1 MNINELFEQNR
12 LNFIEK
18 EFKSKLKDN
27 PNTENQYKDY
37 SHCFQDSLDINDLH
51 FFELAVMLAYNDTQR
66 TLKGIG
72 EIWTTYKKSNFFKDI
87 AEQIQNIF
95 ITSPLELEHE
105 FDDKHIELC
114 THITDQKF
122 FNFTYGHAQ
131 KIINMAFKYLS
142 CMTDADKYNEI
153 FKQCHMPLDSRTLEW
168 YKRTYFY
175 NTCDNPTDKLTSDDT
190 WSKLT
195 LEKYKV
201 ISELIKKNLKN
212 PEQTEG
218 PAKDDCFSVYKHIN
232 CLPQCPLEAEFI
244 IWPEMQLHLAAE
256 NFIFTYNDKENLS
269 KDKKTEIKMKNLA
282 EKLSII
288 TNLINTYQNKHKS
301 NITT

>member
-12 LNFIEK
+12 LDFIEK

-27 PNTENQYKDY
+27 PNPQNQYKNY
-37 SHCFQDSLDINDLH
+37 SRCFQDSLDINDLQ
-51 FFELAVMLAYNDTQR
+51 FFELAVMLAYNDTKR

-72 EIWTTYKKSNFFKDI
+72 EIWNDYKKSEFFKNI
-87 AEQIQNIF
+87 AMEIQNIF
-95 ITSPLELEHE
+95 ITPPVERE
-105 FDDKHIELC
+105 FDDKHNELC

-175 NTCDNPTDKLTSDDT
+175 NTCDPIAKLTSDDT

-195 LEKYKV
+195 FEKYKA
-201 ISELIKKNLKN
+201 ISDLIKKNLKH
-212 PEQTEG
+212 PEQTVG

-244 IWPEMQLHLAAE
+244 IWPEMQLHMAAE
-256 NFIFTYNDKENLS
+256 EFILAYDKKSNKNKLKEASL
-269 KDKKTEIKMKNLA
+269 KDKLKHIQTLIENHP
-282 EKLSII
+282 II
-288 TNLINTYQNKHKS
+288 T
-301 NITT
+301 